1 MMVSDFIAL
10 VGRIVG
16 LETSG
21 LITIIIIS
29 LIVGTIT
36 HKVVSG
42 LQSIVVLTVVNLVAL
57 LVWFEVWQSSEILL
71 VGITAT
77 VCLAVAG
84 QWLYR
89 MMLRS

>member
-1 MMVSDFIAL
+1 MMISDFVAL
-10 VGRIVG
+10 VRRIMS

-21 LITIIIIS
+21 LITMIIIAI
-29 LIVGTIT
+29 IVGAIT
-36 HKVVSG
+36 HKVISG